1 MSGSPPEDG
10 SSPAPVSRSRTW
22 WLRIRSLLIDVLIV
36 VGVVYAVQ
44 LWRSQSMVPG
54 GSDAPAMQLLQLGT
68 NGEPDQP
75 FDLDDFA
82 GRPVMVHF
90 WATWCG
96 VCEAEIGMVSAT
108 HEALQGQNAALI
120 TVVDDSDS
128 ENIAALR
135 SYMQEHNIEW
145 TVLLGDRETL
155 NAWRIELFPT
165 DYFITPQGT
174 VDSVHTG
181 FSTSWGMRW
190 RLWWAKS

>member
-1 MSGSPPEDG
+1 MSESTSED
-10 SSPAPVSRSRTW
+10 SRSTVTPSRARTW
-22 WLRIRSLLIDVLIV
+22 WLRIRSLLIDILIV

-54 GSDAPAMQLLQLGT
+54 GSNAPDMQLMQLGL
-68 NGEPDQP
+68 NGEPDQLV
-75 FDLDDFA
+75 DLDDFA
-82 GRPVMVHF
+82 GRPVMIHF

-96 VCEAEIGMVSAT
+96 VCETEIGMVSAV
-108 HEALQGQNAALI
+108 HRALQGQNAALI

-128 ENIAALR
+128 EDVATLR
-135 SYMQEHNIEW
+135 SYIQEHEIEW
-145 TVLLGDRETL
+145 TVLLGDRDTL
-155 NAWRIELFPT
+155 DAWRIELFPT